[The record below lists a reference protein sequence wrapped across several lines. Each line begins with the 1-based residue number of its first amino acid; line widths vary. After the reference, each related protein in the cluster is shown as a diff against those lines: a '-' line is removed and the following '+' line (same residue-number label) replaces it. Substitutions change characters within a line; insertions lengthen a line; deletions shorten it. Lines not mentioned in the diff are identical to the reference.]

1 MHNITLKFL
10 KFFVGTLIFVGSFLY
25 VFVTPD
31 IENEKSLLSYNL
43 TYKVVPKISNEDNEL
58 VLNDEYS
65 DFPVIDIFTG
75 TMTAYGPDCVG
86 CIGITASGYK
96 VAEKIDGVMQSITTT
111 YYDDEFGELRIFAAA
126 TNKFPFGTV
135 MRVSG
140 DRIDGFITGIVL
152 DRGGAMNNAYA
163 EGEILVDLLFETEKS
178 NAVYEFGRQKNLK
191 FEVLRYG
198 N

>member
-1 MHNITLKFL
+1 MTNITTRFL
-10 KFFVGTLIFVGSFLY
+10 KFFVGTLIIVSSFLY
-25 VFVTPD
+25 VFVTPGFENTNS
-31 IENEKSLLSYNL
+31 ILSFNSSYITNPYENEDYSEIVILDDYS
-43 TYKVVPKISNEDNEL
+43 ERD
-58 VLNDEYS
+58 VLDT
-65 DFPVIDIFTG
+65 FVG

-96 VAEKIDGVMQSITTT
+96 VAEKVNGVLKSITTT
-111 YYDDEFGELRIFAAA
+111 YVDEEFGELRIFAAA

-140 DRIDGFITGIVL
+140 DRIDGYITGIVL

-163 EGEILVDLLFETEKS
+163 EGEILVDLLFATEKS
-178 NAVYEFGRQKNLK
+178 SEVFEFGRQRNLK

>member
-1 MHNITLKFL
+1 MHNITTKFL
-10 KFFVGTLIFVGSFLY
+10 KFFVGSLVFVGTFLY
-25 VFVTPD
+25 VFVTPG
-31 IENEKSLLSYNL
+31 IEDEKSILSYNL
-43 TYKVVPKISNEDNEL
+43 TYKVVPHINYVGEEI
-58 VLNDEYS
+58 VLNDS
-65 DFPVIDIFTG
+65 NINANVIDTFTG

-86 CIGITASGYK
+86 CIGVTASGYK
-96 VAEKIDGVMQSITTT
+96 VAEKVNGVMQSITTT
-111 YYDDEFGELRIFAAA
+111 YLDDEFGELRIFAAA

-178 NAVYEFGRQKNLK
+178 SEVYEFGRQRNLK

-198 N
+198 K